1 MSRASAPLDVA
12 LNERSTPSAS
22 VFEGT
27 TGRLWRR
34 LRVPVDLVFVD
45 AGASGELL
53 AARARVHIAVLL
65 IGVHLLPGWPAGPD
79 ALVLTLAVA
88 VLAYALLIRRMA
100 GAHYST
106 SFGYVTSIVDVTCVT
121 VSLALLALVAPAA
134 PLQSVV
140 RFQLYFLAIFLSS
153 LKMNWRITALAGILC
168 TLQYAALLAGIAF
181 AAEPVANWTLQ
192 VGRLGTLAGAAYLGT
207 LIVLRA
213 QQLRDL
219 STRDFLTGLAN
230 RAVFD
235 SRLAEE
241 VGRARRHRR
250 RFALALLDIDHFKR
264 FNDVHG
270 HPVGDAV
277 LRGLAE
283 VLKVSVRET
292 DLIARYGGEE
302 FAVILPEAGARE
314 AEARIETLRRLVEA
328 TPMGDS
334 NSGRYHQVT
343 LSAGI
348 AEYPGDGGSAESL
361 IASADARLYE
371 AKRTG
376 RNRVV
381 ASDPPRG
388 YSAVGRKRRAA
399 SW

>member
-1 MSRASAPLDVA
+1 MSRAPTRADLA
-12 LNERSTPSAS
+12 ANEGAAPSAS
-22 VFEGT
+22 AFEGT

-34 LRVPVDLVFVD
+34 LRGPVDLVFVD

-65 IGVHLLPGWPAGPD
+65 IGVHLLPGWPTGAD
-79 ALVLTLAVA
+79 ALVLTLAIV
-88 VLAYALLIRRMA
+88 VLGYALLIRKVA
-100 GAHYST
+100 AASYST

-121 VSLALLALVAPAA
+121 ASLALLALVEPVA
-134 PLQSVV
+134 PLHSIV

-153 LKMNWRITALAGILC
+153 LKMNWRITALAGVLC
-168 TLQYAALLAGIAF
+168 TVQYAALLAGIAF
-181 AAEPVANWTLQ
+181 AAPPVANWASQ

-241 VGRARRHRR
+241 VSRARRHGR

-283 VLKVSVRET
+283 VLKISVRET

-314 AEARIETLRRLVEA
+314 AEARIETLRRLVEG
-328 TPMGDS
+328 TPMGDAT
-334 NSGRYHQVT
+334 SGRFHQVT

-348 AEYPGDGGSAESL
+348 AEFPADGSAEAL

-381 ASDPPRG
+381 ASAPLRG
-388 YSAVGRKRRAA
+388 YAVVGKKRRAA
-399 SW
+399 GW